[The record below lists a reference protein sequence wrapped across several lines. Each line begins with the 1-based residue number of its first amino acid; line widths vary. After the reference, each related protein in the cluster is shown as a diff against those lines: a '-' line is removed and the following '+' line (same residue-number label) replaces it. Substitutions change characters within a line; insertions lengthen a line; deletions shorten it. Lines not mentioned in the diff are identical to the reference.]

1 MIGFYDYTVWL
12 TYLSFISACTGIYLT
27 LANDLPLWGIVCLL
41 ISGLCDAFDGKVA
54 ATKKDR
60 TEMGKKFGIQIDSL
74 SDVVAF
80 GLLPGIVGICEFR
93 DFRDAST
100 SASGRGILFISV
112 VAFIIAIM
120 YMLAAYI
127 RLAYYNVSEEER
139 QQVEDGRRTQYQG
152 LPVTS
157 AALVFPLLYL
167 LQKTSGEIFVTAYF
181 AAMLLMSFAFLLNI
195 PIKKPGFKGVLVMT
209 GIGAAELILLLLF
222 KFIFK

>member
-27 LANDLPLWGIVCLL
+27 LAYSLPMYGIVCLL

-60 TEMGKKFGIQIDSL
+60 TETGRKFGIQIDSL

-80 GLLPGIVGICEFR
+80 GILPGVVGMGEFR
-93 DFRDAST
+93 AFKANSGST
-100 SASGRGILFISV
+100 QTKGILFISV
-112 VAFIIAIM
+112 VAFIITIM

-127 RLAYYNVSEEER
+127 RLAYYNVTEEER
-139 QQVEDGRRTQYQG
+139 QQTETGRRTTYQG

-157 AALVFPLLYL
+157 SALIFPLLYL
-167 LQKTSGEIFVTAYF
+167 LQEFSNEIFVSAYF
-181 AAMLLMSFAFLLNI
+181 ATMLIMSFAFLLNI
-195 PIKKPGFKGVLVMT
+195 PIKKPGFKGVLIMT
-209 GIGAAELILLLLF
+209 GIGAVELILLLLF
-222 KFIFK
+222 KYAF

>member
-27 LANDLPLWGIVCLL
+27 LAYSLPMYGIVCLL

-60 TEMGKKFGIQIDSL
+60 TELGKKFGIQIDSL

-80 GLLPGIVGICEFR
+80 GILPGVVGIGEFR
-93 DFRDAST
+93 MFKASNG
-100 SASGRGILFISV
+100 SAQQKGIIFVSV
-112 VAFIIAIM
+112 VAFIITIM

-127 RLAYYNVSEEER
+127 RLAYYNVTEEER
-139 QQVEDGRRTQYQG
+139 QKVEEGRRTSYQG

-157 AALVFPLLYL
+157 SALVFPLLYL
-167 LQKTSGEIFVTAYF
+167 LQKISNEIFVTGYF
-181 AAMLLMSFAFLLNI
+181 AVMLIMSFAFLLNI
-195 PIKKPGFKGVLVMT
+195 PIKKPGFKGILIMT
-209 GIGAAELILLLLF
+209 AIGGVELALLLLF
-222 KFIFK
+222 KYAF